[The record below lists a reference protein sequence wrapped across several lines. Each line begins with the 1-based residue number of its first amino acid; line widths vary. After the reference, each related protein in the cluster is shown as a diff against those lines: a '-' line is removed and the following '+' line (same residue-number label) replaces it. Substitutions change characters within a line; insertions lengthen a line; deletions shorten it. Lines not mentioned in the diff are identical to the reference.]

1 MNLDSSASSINMQAD
16 LKAAQIEDMI
26 HSEFIKPIKKW
37 SNSLTSKH
45 DLSFPEGLLKAV
57 RDRVHLYSPKRVG
70 VASFEV
76 HYMEKY
82 NKNDKVDNNQE
93 SKLITLPP
101 EEVIGIDIDFETGPL
116 PIFLRI
122 RRVEISADGVMHCS
136 CCAFEN
142 RGFFCEHQLSV
153 ATLIYK
159 NKNDEFLGFTHH
171 DVALRYLISYMH
183 LGFRVSTPKSLND
196 IFTRLMK

>member
-1 MNLDSSASSINMQAD
+1 MQAD
-16 LKAAQIEDMI
+16 LKAAQIKDMI
-26 HSEFIKPIKKW
+26 HSEFIKPTKNW
-37 SNSLTSKH
+37 SNSLTSKYV
-45 DLSFPEGLLKAV
+45 LTFPKGLLKAV
-57 RDRVHLYSPKRVG
+57 QDRVHLYSPKRVG
-70 VASFEV
+70 LSSFEV
-76 HYMEKY
+76 HYIGKSV
-82 NKNDKVDNNQE
+82 KNDKVDNNQE
-93 SKLITLPP
+93 SKVITLPP
-101 EEVIGIDIDFETGPL
+101 EEVIGIDVDFEIGPL

-142 RGFFCEHQLSV
+142 RGFFCEHQFSV

-183 LGFRVSTPKSLND
+183 LGFRVSTPKSLTEV
-196 IFTRLMK
+196 FTRLMKSDIDGPRL